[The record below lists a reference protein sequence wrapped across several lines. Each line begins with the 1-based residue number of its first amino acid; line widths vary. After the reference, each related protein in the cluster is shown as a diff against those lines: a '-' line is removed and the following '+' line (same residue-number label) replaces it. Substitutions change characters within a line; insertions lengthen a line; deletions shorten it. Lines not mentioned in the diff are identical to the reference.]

1 MKKLLSLFTAAFLI
15 FMTSCTSTDNSS
27 SDDSGKIKISAT
39 LFPQYDF
46 ARQIAGDKAEITL
59 LLPSGMDSHS
69 YEPTPADIININ
81 KSDLFIYTG
90 EYLESWA
97 NDIVGDSNTD
107 KTQGLDGSSGIQ
119 LVKEEDEQH
128 HDDEDEHHEEEHH
141 HEYDPHIWTSPV
153 IAMQMADNIAEAL
166 CETDSVNSDYYK
178 QNAENY
184 KKQLQELDSEFREI
198 VADGKR
204 NTIYFGGKFALYY
217 FTQEY
222 GLDYVSAFDSCSGE
236 TEPSAK
242 VMSEMISSI
251 KENNIPV
258 IYYEEIAEPTVANM
272 IADETGAK
280 PLLFHSC
287 HNVTPED
294 FRNGVTYIDLM
305 KQNAVNLREGLS

>member
-1 MKKLLSLFTAAFLI
+1 MKKILSLFTAVFLI
-15 FMTSCTSTDNSS
+15 FMTSCASENNVSSEDN
-27 SDDSGKIKISAT
+27 GKIKISAT

-59 LLPSGMDSHS
+59 ILPSGMDSHS

-97 NDIVGDSNTD
+97 NDIVGDIDTE
-107 KTQGLDGSSGIQ
+107 KTHVLDVSSGIQ
-119 LVKEEDEQH
+119 LVKEEEEH
-128 HDDEDEHHEEEHH
+128 HDGDEHHDEDGHH

-184 KKQLQELDSEFREI
+184 KKQLEELDSEFKKI
-198 VADGKR
+198 VAEGKR

-242 VMSEMISSI
+242 VMSEMIGSI

>member
-1 MKKLLSLFTAAFLI
+1 MKKILSLFTAAFLI
-15 FMTSCTSTDNSS
+15 FMTSCASENNVSSEDN
-27 SDDSGKIKISAT
+27 GKIKISAT

-59 LLPSGMDSHS
+59 ILPSGMDSHS

-97 NDIVGDSNTD
+97 NDIVGDINTE
-107 KTQGLDGSSGIQ
+107 KTHILDVSSGIQ
-119 LVKEEDEQH
+119 LVKEDEEH
-128 HDDEDEHHEEEHH
+128 HDGDEHHDEDGHH

-166 CETDSVNSDYYK
+166 CETDSVNSGYYR

-184 KKQLQELDSEFREI
+184 KKQLEELDSEFKEI
-198 VADGKR
+198 VAEGKR

-242 VMSEMISSI
+242 VMSEMIGSI

-305 KQNAVNLREGLS
+305 KQNAENLREGLS

>member
-1 MKKLLSLFTAAFLI
+1 
-15 FMTSCTSTDNSS
+15 
-27 SDDSGKIKISAT
+27 
-39 LFPQYDF
+39 
-46 ARQIAGDKAEITL
+46 
-59 LLPSGMDSHS
+59 
-69 YEPTPADIININ
+69 
-81 KSDLFIYTG
+81 
-90 EYLESWA
+90 
-97 NDIVGDSNTD
+97 
-107 KTQGLDGSSGIQ
+107 
-119 LVKEEDEQH
+119 
-128 HDDEDEHHEEEHH
+128 
-141 HEYDPHIWTSPV
+141 
-153 IAMQMADNIAEAL
+153 MQMADNIAEAL
-166 CETDSVNSDYYK
+166 CETDSINSDYYK

-184 KKQLQELDSEFREI
+184 KKQLQELDSEFKEI

>member
-97 NDIVGDSNTD
+97 NDIVGDIDTD
-107 KTQGLDGSSGIQ
+107 KTHVLDVSSGIQ
-119 LVKEEDEQH
+119 LVKEEDEHH

-204 NTIYFGGKFALYY
+204 NTIHVGGKFALYY

>member
-1 MKKLLSLFTAAFLI
+1 MKKLLSLFTAAILV
-15 FMTSCTSTDNSS
+15 FMTSCASDSS
-27 SDDSGKIKISAT
+27 GFSDDSGKIKISAT

-59 LLPSGMDSHS
+59 ILPSGMDSHS
-69 YEPTPADIININ
+69 YEPTPSDIININ

-97 NDIVGDSNTD
+97 NDIVGDIDTD
-107 KTQGLDGSSGIQ
+107 KTHVLDVSSGIQ
-119 LVKEEDEQH
+119 LVKEEDEHH
-128 HDDEDEHHEEEHH
+128 HDDEDGDEHHH

-166 CETDSVNSDYYK
+166 CETDSINSDYYK

-184 KKQLQELDSEFREI
+184 KKQLQELDSEFKEI

-294 FRNGVTYIDLM
+294 FKNGTTYIDLM